1 MPAPVFTVTLSAKI
15 VADRVPAE
23 VEVHAADSQPFNIT
37 GDTATFTQV
46 KQTDRYFPV
55 LATQLIDLT
64 EIGVPAI
71 GPTKFLSVKASNPS
85 FGANTV
91 DLILDTETVILTPI
105 GTVASFMASVKLTGA
120 TFSIT
125 APAGTAVQIAL
136 MA

>member
-1 MPAPVFTVTLSAKI
+1 MGNTLDIFKWIVNPVAAGSAKGVKKVGGSSAAQI
-15 VADRVPAE
+15 VSP
-23 VEVHAADSQPFNIT
+23 Q
-37 GDTATFTQV
+37 
-46 KQTDRYFPV
+46 
-55 LATQLIDLT
+55 T